1 MIKTDLRLRDGL
13 VLHPVGSP
21 TTDPSNLYSLPIGW
35 IGAHQVGVGPV
46 AWLAGRRVA
55 GSW

>member
-1 MIKTDLRLRDGL
+1 MIETDLRLRDGL

-21 TTDPSNLYSLPIGW
+21 TTDPSNLNSLPIGW